1 MNDASVVCGVL
12 MKKRGGRS
20 IGIKYF
26 AWGSNVVLLFVLAI
40 TAAPQE
46 QPATAPGWAFP
57 SRDQVPQSLR
67 PEEPGFLMV
76 PGSSKTYTQVQIDDP
91 FNPPDWFP
99 GEHPS
104 MPQVVAR
111 GGGKDV
117 RACANCHLTTGMGHP
132 ESAIIT
138 GFSILYFMRQMADM
152 KNGDRKTGGIMDTI
166 ARAAS
171 DEEAQEAAEYFSSLK
186 PFPYIKVVETETVE
200 KSYVERGGMR
210 LRSPSG
216 GTEPLGK
223 RIIVLPEDEER
234 IMRRDPHG
242 SVTTAYVPV
251 GSIARGQELAT
262 TGSSGKTLSCGI
274 CHGPTLQGT
283 GPVPRIAGLQPIYIF
298 RQLYSFQN
306 RSRTG
311 GSALLMVPV
320 VANLSEDDMIA
331 ISAYVGSLA
340 P

>member
-1 MNDASVVCGVL
+1 MRHFTWISIAVL
-12 MKKRGGRS
+12 TLV
-20 IGIKYF
+20 F
-26 AWGSNVVLLFVLAI
+26 AI
-40 TAAPQE
+40 DAAPQ
-46 QPATAPGWAFP
+46 QPAASMGPGWAFP
-57 SRDQVPQSLR
+57 FGEQVAQSLR
-67 PEEPGFLMV
+67 KQELGPLKI
-76 PGSSKTYTQVQIDDP
+76 PGSARTYTQAQIDDG

-99 GEHPS
+99 DEHPP

-132 ESAIIT
+132 ESAIVT
-138 GFSILYFMRQMADM
+138 GFSVPYFMRQIEDM
-152 KNGDRKTGGIMDTI
+152 KSGDRRTGGIMDTI
-166 ARAAS
+166 SKAMSEEDVRQAS
-171 DEEAQEAAEYFSSLK
+171 EYFASLK

-210 LRSPSG
+210 LRAPSS

-242 SVTTAYVPV
+242 SVTIAHVPV
-251 GSIARGQELAT
+251 GSIAKGKELVT
-262 TGSSGKTLSCGI
+262 MGGSGKTVGCAA
-274 CHGPTLQGT
+274 CHGANLQGAD
-283 GPVPRIAGLQPIYIF
+283 GPGAGNAPRIAGLQPIYIF

-306 RSRTG
+306 NSRAG
-311 GSALLMVPV
+311 ASAVLMKPV
-320 VANLSEDDMIA
+320 VAKLTEDDMIA
-331 ISAYVGSLA
+331 ISAYLGSLA

>member
-1 MNDASVVCGVL
+1 MKHFTWISIAVL
-12 MKKRGGRS
+12 TLV
-20 IGIKYF
+20 F
-26 AWGSNVVLLFVLAI
+26 AI
-40 TAAPQE
+40 DAAPQ
-46 QPATAPGWAFP
+46 QPAASMGPGWAFP
-57 SRDQVPQSLR
+57 FGEQVAQSLR
-67 PEEPGFLMV
+67 KEELGPLKI
-76 PGSSKTYTQVQIDDP
+76 PGSARTYTQAQIDDG

-99 GEHPS
+99 DEHPP

-132 ESAIIT
+132 ESAIVT
-138 GFSILYFMRQMADM
+138 GFSVPYFMRQIEDM
-152 KNGDRKTGGIMDTI
+152 KSGDRRTGGIMDTI
-166 ARAAS
+166 SKAVSEEDVRQAS
-171 DEEAQEAAEYFSSLK
+171 EYFASLK

-210 LRSPSG
+210 LRAPSS

-242 SVTTAYVPV
+242 SVTIAHVPV
-251 GSIARGQELAT
+251 GSIAKGKELVT
-262 TGSSGKTLSCGI
+262 MGGSGKTVGCAA
-274 CHGPTLQGT
+274 CHGANLQGAD
-283 GPVPRIAGLQPIYIF
+283 GPGAGNAPRIAGLQPIYIF

-306 RSRTG
+306 NSRAG
-311 GSALLMVPV
+311 ASAVLMKPV
-320 VANLSEDDMIA
+320 VAKLTEDDMIA
-331 ISAYVGSLA
+331 ISAYLGSLA

>member
-1 MNDASVVCGVL
+1 MRHFTWISIAVL
-12 MKKRGGRS
+12 TLV
-20 IGIKYF
+20 F
-26 AWGSNVVLLFVLAI
+26 AI
-40 TAAPQE
+40 DAAPQ
-46 QPATAPGWAFP
+46 QPAASMGPGWAFP
-57 SRDQVPQSLR
+57 FGEQVAQSLR
-67 PEEPGFLMV
+67 KEELGPLKI
-76 PGSSKTYTQVQIDDP
+76 PGSARTYTQAQIDDG

-99 GEHPS
+99 DEHPP

-132 ESAIIT
+132 ESAIVT
-138 GFSILYFMRQMADM
+138 GFSVPYFMRQIEDM
-152 KNGDRKTGGIMDTI
+152 KSGDRRTGGIMDTI
-166 ARAAS
+166 SKAMSEEDVRQAS
-171 DEEAQEAAEYFSSLK
+171 EYFASLK

-210 LRSPSG
+210 LRAPSS

-242 SVTTAYVPV
+242 SVTIAHVPV
-251 GSIARGQELAT
+251 GSIAKGKELVT
-262 TGSSGKTLSCGI
+262 MGGSGKTVGCAA
-274 CHGPTLQGT
+274 CHGANLQGAD
-283 GPVPRIAGLQPIYIF
+283 GPGAGNAPRIAGLQPIYIF

-306 RSRTG
+306 NSRAG
-311 GSALLMVPV
+311 ASAVLMKPV
-320 VANLSEDDMIA
+320 VAKLTEDDMIA
-331 ISAYVGSLA
+331 ISAYLGSLA

>member
-1 MNDASVVCGVL
+1 MRHFTWISIAVL
-12 MKKRGGRS
+12 TLV
-20 IGIKYF
+20 F
-26 AWGSNVVLLFVLAI
+26 AI
-40 TAAPQE
+40 DAAPQ
-46 QPATAPGWAFP
+46 QPAASMGPGWAFP
-57 SRDQVPQSLR
+57 FGEQVAQSLR
-67 PEEPGFLMV
+67 KEELGPLKI
-76 PGSSKTYTQVQIDDP
+76 PGSARTYTQAQIDDG

-99 GEHPS
+99 DEHPP

-132 ESAIIT
+132 ESAIVT
-138 GFSILYFMRQMADM
+138 GFSVPYFMRQIEDM
-152 KNGDRKTGGIMDTI
+152 KSGDRRTGGIMDTI
-166 ARAAS
+166 SKAMS
-171 DEEAQEAAEYFSSLK
+171 EEDVRQAAEYFASLK

-210 LRSPSG
+210 LRAPSS

-242 SVTTAYVPV
+242 SVTIAYVPV
-251 GSIARGQELAT
+251 GSIAKGKELVT
-262 TGSSGKTLSCGI
+262 MGGSGKTVGCAA
-274 CHGPTLQGT
+274 CHGANLQGAD
-283 GPVPRIAGLQPIYIF
+283 GPGAGNAPRIAGLQPIYIF

-306 RSRTG
+306 NSRAG
-311 GSALLMVPV
+311 ASAVLMKPV
-320 VANLSEDDMIA
+320 VAKLTEDDMIA
-331 ISAYVGSLA
+331 ISAYLGSLA

>member
-1 MNDASVVCGVL
+1 MKHFTWISIAVLTLVFAIDAV
-12 MKKRGGRS
+12 
-20 IGIKYF
+20 
-26 AWGSNVVLLFVLAI
+26 
-40 TAAPQE
+40 PQ
-46 QPATAPGWAFP
+46 QPAASMGPGWAFP
-57 SRDQVPQSLR
+57 FGEQVAQSLR
-67 PEEPGFLMV
+67 KEELGPLKI
-76 PGSSKTYTQVQIDDP
+76 PGSARTYTQAQIDDG

-99 GEHPS
+99 DEHPP

-132 ESAIIT
+132 ESAIVT
-138 GFSILYFMRQMADM
+138 GFSVPYFMRQIEDM
-152 KNGDRKTGGIMDTI
+152 KSGDRRTGGIMDTI
-166 ARAAS
+166 SKAMSEEDVRQAS
-171 DEEAQEAAEYFSSLK
+171 EYFASLK

-210 LRSPSG
+210 LRAPSS

-242 SVTTAYVPV
+242 SVTIAHVPV
-251 GSIARGQELAT
+251 GSIAKGKELVT
-262 TGSSGKTLSCGI
+262 MGGSGKTVGCAA
-274 CHGPTLQGT
+274 CHGANLQGAD
-283 GPVPRIAGLQPIYIF
+283 GPGAGNAPRIAGLQPIYIF

-306 RSRTG
+306 NSRAG
-311 GSALLMVPV
+311 ASAVLMKPV
-320 VANLSEDDMIA
+320 VAKLTEDDMIA
-331 ISAYVGSLA
+331 ISAYLGSLA

>member
-1 MNDASVVCGVL
+1 MRHFTWISIAVL
-12 MKKRGGRS
+12 TLV
-20 IGIKYF
+20 F
-26 AWGSNVVLLFVLAI
+26 AIA
-40 TAAPQE
+40 AAPQ
-46 QPATAPGWAFP
+46 QPAASMGPGWAFP
-57 SRDQVPQSLR
+57 FGEQVAQSLR
-67 PEEPGFLMV
+67 KEEPGPLKI
-76 PGSSKTYTQVQIDDP
+76 PESAKTYTQAQIDDG

-99 GEHPS
+99 DEHPP

-132 ESAIIT
+132 ESAIVT
-138 GFSILYFMRQMADM
+138 GFSVPYFVRQIEDM
-152 KNGDRKTGGIMDTI
+152 KSGDRRTGGIMDTI
-166 ARAAS
+166 SKAMS
-171 DEEAQEAAEYFSSLK
+171 EEDVRQAAEYFASLK

-210 LRSPSG
+210 LRATSS

-242 SVTTAYVPV
+242 SVTIAHVPV
-251 GSIARGQELAT
+251 GSIAKGKELVT
-262 TGSSGKTLSCGI
+262 MGGSGKTVGCTA
-274 CHGPTLQGT
+274 CHGANLQGAD
-283 GPVPRIAGLQPIYIF
+283 GPGAGDAPRIAGLQPIYIF

-306 RSRTG
+306 NSRA
-311 GSALLMVPV
+311 GSSAVLMKPV
-320 VANLSEDDMIA
+320 VAKLTEDDMIA
-331 ISAYVGSLA
+331 ISAYLGSLA

>member
-1 MNDASVVCGVL
+1 MRHFTWISMAVL
-12 MKKRGGRS
+12 TLV
-20 IGIKYF
+20 F
-26 AWGSNVVLLFVLAI
+26 AI
-40 TAAPQE
+40 PAAPQ
-46 QPATAPGWAFP
+46 QPAASVAPGWAFP
-57 SRDQVPQSLR
+57 FGEQVAKSLR
-67 PEEPGFLMV
+67 KEEPGPLKI
-76 PGSSKTYTQVQIDDP
+76 PGSAKTYTEAQIDDG

-99 GEHPS
+99 DEHQP

-132 ESAIIT
+132 ESAIVT
-138 GFSILYFMRQMADM
+138 GFSVFYFMRQIEDM

-166 ARAAS
+166 SKAMS
-171 DEEAQEAAEYFSSLK
+171 EEDSSQAAEYFASLK

-210 LRSPSG
+210 LRAPGG

-223 RIIVLPEDEER
+223 RIIVLPENEER

-242 SVTTAYVPV
+242 SVTIAHVPV
-251 GSIARGQELAT
+251 GSIAKGMELVT
-262 TGSSGKTLSCGI
+262 MGGSGKTVGCAA
-274 CHGPTLQGT
+274 CHGDKLQGT
-283 GPVPRIAGLQPIYIF
+283 DSPGAGYTPRIAGLQPIYIF

-306 RSRTG
+306 NSRAG
-311 GSALLMVPV
+311 ASAVLMKPV
-320 VANLSEDDMIA
+320 VAKLTEDDMVA
-331 ISAYVGSLA
+331 ISAYLGSLV